1 MKRNL
6 ADYKIIDEYI
16 GNVLKT
22 KRLEQN
28 IGLVE
33 MAEKV
38 GTYKQRYSNFETGF
52 NSFPLDI
59 YKEVCEI
66 LHVDAVK
73 LFEEAQEYL
82 KKETFK

>member
-6 ADYKIIDEYI
+6 IDYKIVDEYI
-16 GNVLKT
+16 GNVLRT

-38 GTYKQRYSNFETGF
+38 GTYKQRYSNFETGH
-52 NSFPLDI
+52 NSFPLDT
-59 YKEVCEI
+59 YKEVCRI
-66 LHVDAVK
+66 LHVDPVA

-82 KKETFK
+82 KKETFE